1 MAAALER
8 AAGSCLDCRP
18 RFFMSHAASEASA
31 AVLLP
36 SRTSHTAW
44 PALRVCSNRKTK
56 RSTTRIVHSGASDG
70 APAAIAG
77 AVEASGVV
85 SHHPTER
92 GLTRITQT
100 GGLRTER
107 RTPVTRLT
115 TDLCAQVTVRHRRPG
130 RSGGRRLFSRLL
142 AATPRGGAAAA
153 AAAARSTDGAMRQAF
168 VAEQAAARAA
178 LGGIRCA
185 FQRHWKRNERNTA
198 SLCCNCPPP

>member
-1 MAAALER
+1 M
-8 AAGSCLDCRP
+8 GGCLICRP
-18 RFFMSHAASEASA
+18 QY
-31 AVLLP
+31 
-36 SRTSHTAW
+36 SRVACSW
-44 PALRVCSNRKTK
+44 RGVCSSAVGGWCLHEPLTQRGQLCVCAQTRKTK